1 MRVTLLPV
9 GSNISEERFEEL
21 ASFLTSWREIPLNV
35 LPRRA
40 VATRTSFNTSA
51 SGNATYSHL
60 PSELRNANDSA
71 DSSSRFLS
79 RTFSSRS
86 DPRTSTVS
94 SRTSQDDSV
103 INSSSGFSTPQQ
115 MAEHFAG
122 RRVPNLPLRHRGTG
136 SRRSRRH
143 SRVPSFSSPEAS
155 LNLERSSID
164 SLLRLRYD
172 VIQRSPSGE
181 YAFRATS
188 NWDSFH
194 SRRVWGVI
202 GIADCTDPELCSD
215 SAARNSLLQE
225 AQAEFVIALKH
236 FPIPCV
242 SRVVVFTTSDAAR
255 EQGASVMNS
264 PTITDRPVPLFPEP
278 GADIVFGYVPET
290 SSHSETRQEVRVQII
305 HFSGLL
311 LNVLDRESW
320 RKEKS
325 SNDLF
330 LTPLD
335 EASTADKHPKL
346 VKRRTGRLD
355 KLLADIQLLMGAPN
369 DALTKYGSAIEKAKA
384 NSDRLWLAG
393 AMEGWSTAH
402 VLIHVKNGGSCSD
415 PAFTNKLI
423 EHYSEIY
430 KLYSKKRVAELEAS
444 AALRLAE
451 FLGHYTP
458 RRKEALEAADHAA
471 EVGESLPSVKRATLW
486 EALARFSE
494 SMKCHRK
501 AAFYL
506 YRVGSLCAG
515 KSVWASS
522 EALLTCSSKQFN
534 RRNGMIWPDLHRD
547 VLMEAGKS
555 AWELGDTFLATHHY
569 VEALS
574 LSAFTLKKNYDG
586 DASLVKLL
594 METTTPLYLPAA
606 SRLLTL
612 HSLGA
617 LRVPSLVVKSNTVD
631 EATSEPHT
639 RKALS
644 DKNGPFIYNPF
655 KAEALRKA
663 AAVASRTV
671 TWVCG
676 ETGQVTVRIQNLTH
690 TSLPIEIVAVVIL
703 DADKRAELLSENS
716 ASAMQTF
723 LRNRSLDNASGDME
737 DENQCA
743 YSDRMKDLLR
753 EVANNVKTVSET
765 VTLPPKLSEGFIEK
779 SISVVPRRTGTM
791 QLCGLIIRMFH
802 GTMVM
807 LPTPDTDK
815 EELAAPPIKVIK
827 TLPQLSVS
835 IRQDDGELSSLYL
848 VDKPVIV
855 FEGERRRFSVR
866 ISNVGND
873 DIGDL
878 TIQVATPD
886 SDIMQVFEVGRG
898 YSTIKPSDL
907 KVGLTYDFE
916 VEVFGSRITPPGE
929 LNHENCTSRP
939 KVQVGALSVI
949 MSYTGTKNPSLM
961 RQSRA
966 TISLAL
972 RPAVR
977 ISSLTIFQLPMDT
990 NNFYDQSSD
999 NTQSCYGLILDVEN
1013 LVPVP
1018 LMIALPSK
1026 WRSPNMFTPSPGDN
1040 LSSFGMD
1047 SPCPPVNVLECGA
1060 STRLITAIPND
1071 YVDGEKKSVQIP
1083 TGHEAQKFLS
1093 LSWAMPGV
1101 GRSGAA
1107 EIYRDDVEKVQGSK
1121 NTSPNCLDP
1130 VGDGEQPR
1138 IDMFLV
1144 VNDDNRTSR
1153 ADEGSPNT
1161 TAQNGIQGHRSISKL
1176 SIRKYYTGTV
1186 TVSNRGTCALPEET
1200 VLDLCVLQ
1208 HDGRGSVRMVSCAS
1222 LIGAV
1227 ECVRI
1232 GALAT
1237 GESFEHSF
1245 KIRFTSTGIFELNSF
1260 VHDWRRGSSSEE
1272 SLQSIVPET
1281 GNAVEQRQ
1289 VDEKNL
1295 LGRSTKTIDVERVDP
1310 NYVTAANFGLE
1321 RSTRTGTGNA
1331 QPGNVF

>member
-1 MRVTLLPV
+1 MRVALLPV
-9 GSNISEERFEEL
+9 GSNLSEERFEQL
-21 ASFLTSWREIPLNV
+21 ANFLTSWREIPLNV

-60 PSELRNANDSA
+60 PSELRNANDSS
-71 DSSSRFLS
+71 DSGSRFLS

-86 DPRTSTVS
+86 NPRTSTVS
-94 SRTSQDDSV
+94 SKTSQDDSA
-103 INSSSGFSTPQQ
+103 INSSSTFLTPQQ

-143 SRVPSFSSPEAS
+143 SRVPSFSNPEAS
-155 LNLERSSID
+155 LNLERDSID

-181 YAFRATS
+181 YAFRAPS

-202 GIADCTDPELCSD
+202 GIADCTDPELCAD
-215 SAARNSLLQE
+215 SAARDLLLQE
-225 AQAEFVIALKH
+225 AQAEFIIALKH
-236 FPIPCV
+236 FPTPCV

-264 PTITDRPVPLFPEP
+264 PTITDRPVPMFPEP
-278 GADIVFGYVPET
+278 GAEIVFGYVPET

-369 DALTKYGSAIEKAKA
+369 DALTKYASAIEKAKA

-402 VLIHVKNGGSCSD
+402 VLTHIKNGGSCYD
-415 PAFTNKLI
+415 PAFTSKLI
-423 EHYSEIY
+423 EHYGEIY

-471 EVGESLPSVKRATLW
+471 EIGDSLPSVKRATLW

-515 KSVWASS
+515 KSVWSSS
-522 EALLTCSSKQFN
+522 EALLNCSSKQFN
-534 RRNGMIWPDLHRD
+534 RRTGTIWPDLHRD
-547 VLMEAGKS
+547 ILMEAGKS
-555 AWELGDTFLATHHY
+555 AWELGDTFLATQHY

-606 SRLLTL
+606 SRLLGL

-617 LRVPSLVVKSNTVD
+617 LQLPSLIVKSNTGE
-631 EATSEPHT
+631 EAALEPHA

-671 TWVCG
+671 TWVSG

-690 TSLPIEIVAVVIL
+690 TALPVEIVAVVIL
-703 DADKRAELLSENS
+703 DAEKRAELLSEDS
-716 ASAMQTF
+716 ASAIQTF
-723 LRNRSLDNASGDME
+723 LKNRLLDNVSGDME
-737 DENQCA
+737 DENQSA

-753 EVANNVKTVSET
+753 EATNNVKTVSET
-765 VTLPPKLSEGFIEK
+765 VTLPPKLSARFIEK
-779 SISVVPRRTGTM
+779 SISVVPQKTGTM
-791 QLCGLIIRMFH
+791 QLCGLIIRMFR
-802 GTMVM
+802 GAMVM
-807 LPTPDTDK
+807 LPTPDTEK

-827 TLPQLSVS
+827 TLPQLAVS
-835 IRQDDGELSSLYL
+835 IRQDDGELSSLYSL
-848 VDKPVIV
+848 TKPVII

-866 ISNVGND
+866 IENIGND
-873 DIGDL
+873 NIDDL
-878 TIQVATPD
+878 TIQVATSNPEV
-886 SDIMQVFEVGRG
+886 MQVFEVGRD
-898 YSTIKPSDL
+898 YSDVKPSHL
-907 KVGLTYDFE
+907 KVGHTYDFV
-916 VEVFGSRITPPGE
+916 VEVFGSRIAPPGKLDRE
-929 LNHENCTSRP
+929 DSSSRP
-939 KVQVGALSVI
+939 KVQVGALSVA
-949 MSYTGTKNPSLM
+949 MSYTGIKNPSLM
-961 RQSRA
+961 RQSKSV
-966 TISLAL
+966 ISLAL

-977 ISSLTIFQLPMDT
+977 ISSLNMFQLPMDT
-990 NNFYDQSSD
+990 STFCRQVSD
-999 NTQSCYGLILDVEN
+999 NSQSCYGLILDVEN

-1026 WRSPNMFTPSPGDN
+1026 WRSPNMFAAPSEGN
-1040 LSSFGMD
+1040 LSCFGMD

-1071 YVDGEKKSVQIP
+1071 YVDGEDSVKVP
-1083 TGHEAQKFLS
+1083 NGHNAQKFLS
-1093 LSWAMPGV
+1093 LTWAMPGV

-1107 EIYRDDVEKVQGSK
+1107 DIYRDDIEHVGGSNSAGINCMNPVEDDDSA
-1121 NTSPNCLDP
+1121 
-1130 VGDGEQPR
+1130 R
-1138 IDMFLV
+1138 IDIFLRI
-1144 VNDDNRTSR
+1144 DDNRTTLP
-1153 ADEGSPNT
+1153 DGGSPKT
-1161 TAQNGIQGHRSISKL
+1161 VTQNGDQDHQIISKL
-1176 SIRKYYTGTV
+1176 RIRKYYTGFV
-1186 TVSNRGTCALPEET
+1186 SVSNRGIRSLPEDT
-1200 VLDLCVLQ
+1200 VLDLSVLQ
-1208 HDGRGSVRMVSCAS
+1208 HDGRGSVRVVSCAS

-1232 GALAT
+1232 GALGP
-1237 GESFEHSF
+1237 GELFEHSF

-1260 VHDWRRGSSSEE
+1260 VHEWRSHGEEE
-1272 SLQSIVPET
+1272 SLQAIIPET
-1281 GNAVEQRQ
+1281 GTAVEQRQ
-1289 VDEKNL
+1289 VEEKSL
-1295 LGRSTKTIDVERVDP
+1295 LGWSSRTVDVERVDP
-1310 NYVTAANFGLE
+1310 NYVAANFGLD
-1321 RSTRTGTGNA
+1321 RSA
-1331 QPGNVF
+1331 PQPDRVF